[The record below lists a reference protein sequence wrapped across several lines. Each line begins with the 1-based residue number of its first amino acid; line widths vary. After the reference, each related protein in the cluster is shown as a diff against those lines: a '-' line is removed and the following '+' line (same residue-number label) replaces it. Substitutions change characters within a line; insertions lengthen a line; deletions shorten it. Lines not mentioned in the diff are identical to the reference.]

1 METLQTIKFLDLVID
16 TIRMTLS
23 LTEQKVERI
32 LKGMMR

>member
-16 TIRMTLS
+16 ATRMTLS

-32 LKGMMR
+32 LKGMR